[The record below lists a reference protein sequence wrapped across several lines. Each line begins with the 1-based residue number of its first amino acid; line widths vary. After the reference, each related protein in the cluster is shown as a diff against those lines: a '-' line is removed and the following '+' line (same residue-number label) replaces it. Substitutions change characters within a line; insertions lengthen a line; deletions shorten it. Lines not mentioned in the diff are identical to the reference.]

1 MYFRAIGFTLVCTR
15 HRLAPAKGKIKFKT
29 RFKNKIIMKKRYL
42 IGGYIEIE
50 YQAFISLMKNML
62 TASKV
67 RDRYAADV
75 EKVIHYE
82 DEKLYIYIYEDG
94 HKGFLFDAELKGALE
109 EAQDFINRFT
119 EKLRNDN
126 LVHQF
131 EWYEV
136 DENDNQIGE
145 EFEVKFPENSSN

>member
-1 MYFRAIGFTLVCTR
+1 
-15 HRLAPAKGKIKFKT
+15 
-29 RFKNKIIMKKRYL
+29 
-42 IGGYIEIE
+42 
-50 YQAFISLMKNML
+50 ML

-82 DEKLYIYIYEDG
+82 DEKLDIYIYEDG

-109 EAQDFINRFT
+109 EAQDFINLFT